1 MPFLSSFCSAGAVVS
16 AGAFAVVSAE
26 GFAVVSGVGFDV
38 VSATLDSGRA
48 EVDSGV
54 S

>member
-1 MPFLSSFCSAGAVVS
+1 M
-16 AGAFAVVSAE
+16 VSAE
-26 GFAVVSGVGFDV
+26 GFAVVSGAGFDVVSGVGFDV
-38 VSATLDSGRA
+38 VSAALDSGRA

>member
-1 MPFLSSFCSAGAVVS
+1 M
-16 AGAFAVVSAE
+16 VSAE
-26 GFAVVSGVGFDV
+26 GFAVVSGAGFDVVSGVGFDV

-48 EVDSGV
+48 EVDYGV